1 MLKKLQQQAKEA
13 YNQKF
18 GKEKYQEMEEEK
30 NNKQPDSSFSQFNAT
45 LQFNQVDNNLSIN
58 NNQEQI
64 IGMTDRTQIDFTKA
78 LIPEELQQQMQEQ
91 EIKEIAI
98 QNNNKEYKK
107 PKKNDDMPE
116 FLTKKICL
124 NENGENYYEIA
135 AKKAKEQNS
144 TLFQLKHFVSTKAI
158 SVQQQVKKSLKKL
171 DAHVKKKILEK
182 KQHINLW
189 IAGQLDTKIVSLMSN
204 MEPKISES
212 VKKSVPFDFMQDFMH
227 DTAINLWKDFTD
239 LVRLEIRA
247 KLDTKKV
254 EIKKR
259 DVKGLLSQFKNFIL
273 YSLYPADLTTKDH
286 MSRISYKIIK
296 LLQFTPYMGLQPLIF
311 SIILL
316 CIHKEEYQLVN
327 YIADYKSIQFLTNG
341 LFPCL
346 IAYFYQFF
354 YDQGPG
360 KHHSL
365 FVLTITFLAQFI
377 NIWIAFYLL
386 KQSHSKGEA
395 LKAELTIT
403 QEEKGGRL
411 RYFLIYDLICL
422 IIVVGVSIIIY
433 IEHTI
438 NDPKQSFGD
447 LLFFTRTIYAF
458 LSFPFI
464 IFIFPF
470 FVKLLTN
477 AISTGYDKYGNCIQA
492 LNSIQMSYQQAALT
506 RKEDVDIEEIIDQD
520 DQQID
525 DNVDKSKKQ
534 NQRLNKT
541 VG

>member
-1 MLKKLQQQAKEA
+1 MLKKLQQSAKGA
-13 YNQKF
+13 YNQRF
-18 GKEKYQEMEEEK
+18 GNEKYEEMEEEK
-30 NNKQPDSSFSQFNAT
+30 NNKQADSLFSQFNAT
-45 LQFNQVDNNLSIN
+45 LQFNQTDNNCQIN
-58 NNQEQI
+58 NNHEQVI
-64 IGMTDRTQIDFTKA
+64 EVSDRTQIDFTKA
-78 LIPEELQQQMQEQ
+78 LIPEELKQQMQEE

-98 QNNNKEYKK
+98 ENNKKSYKK
-107 PKKNDDMPE
+107 PKKNDEMPE

-144 TLFQLKHFVSTKAI
+144 TMFQLKHFVITKAT

-189 IAGQLDTKIVSLMSN
+189 IAGQLDAKIVSLMSN
-204 MEPKISES
+204 MEPKITES

-239 LVRLEIRA
+239 LVRLELRA
-247 KLDTKKV
+247 KFDSKKV

-259 DVKGLLSQFKNFIL
+259 EVKGPLNVLRNFIL

-286 MSRISYKIIK
+286 MNRISFKVLK
-296 LLQFTPYMGLQPLIF
+296 LSQYLPYMGIQPLMF

-316 CIHKEEYQLVN
+316 CINKEEYQLVN

-341 LFPCL
+341 IIPCL
-346 IAYFYQFF
+346 IAYFYYFF
-354 YDQGPG
+354 YDQGPSY
-360 KHHSL
+360 HQSI
-365 FVLTITFLAQFI
+365 FVLLFTFLAQCI
-377 NIWIAFYLL
+377 NVWIAFYLL
-386 KQSHSKGEA
+386 KSSHSKGEV

-411 RYFLIYDLICL
+411 KYFLIYDLICL
-422 IIVVGVSIIIY
+422 VVTICASIIVYFS
-433 IEHTI
+433 HTM
-438 NDPKQSFGD
+438 NDPRQSFGD
-447 LLFFTRTIYAF
+447 LLFFARTIYAF
-458 LSFPFI
+458 FSFPFI
-464 IFIFPF
+464 IFMLPF

-477 AISTGYDKYGNCIQA
+477 AIATGYDKYGNCIQA
-492 LNSIQMSYQQAALT
+492 MNSIQMTYREAALN
-506 RKEDVDIEEIIDQD
+506 RKEDIDIEEIIDQD
-520 DQQID
+520 QDDQHND
-525 DNVDKSKKQ
+525 DSKLKNQ
-534 NQRLNKT
+534 NQGLNKT